1 MVKQIKKLNKLS
13 KSKKQQSNLRTKSK
27 SKTKSR
33 SKSMKGGDG
42 SGGRVALPPAYY
54 GNGLDGYYAPGSKEL
69 FDDKQLAVSQG
80 SIWSSGNMAGPNLF
94 PMKGG
99 DCGCRKQK
107 KNKSKKNIL
116 SKRKNMKNKKT
127 NKK

>member
-1 MVKQIKKLNKLS
+1 MVKQLKKLNKLS
-13 KSKKQQSNLRTKSK
+13 KSKTQKSK

-33 SKSMKGGDG
+33 SMKGGDG

-107 KNKSKKNIL
+107 QKQKKNKSKKNIL